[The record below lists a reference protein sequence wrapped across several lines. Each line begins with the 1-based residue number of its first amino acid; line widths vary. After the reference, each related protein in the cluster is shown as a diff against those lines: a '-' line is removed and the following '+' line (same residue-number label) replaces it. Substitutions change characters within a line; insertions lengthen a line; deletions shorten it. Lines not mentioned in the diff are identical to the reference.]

1 MKNNQLSTIKKIKIY
16 LSNLWFK
23 FVKKPFYYDLIVE
36 PRLKKEY
43 ANKIAKQ
50 KKQFEE
56 KQKVSVQRIKDV
68 MFHEKVYLENNPKV
82 NYLNQKLVEGR
93 ENVNKMSKH
102 IAKTPFFYE
111 PEICDTHNETLH
123 LKNKSTHQIIMGENN
138 LAIRSLKNQEKKID
152 GALNIKPKSDKKTV
166 SDVDFLDAVDEVD
179 NIVSLNQLREWD
191 SEEKWRKKEKLF
203 NNLNSV
209 LKR

>member
-1 MKNNQLSTIKKIKIY
+1 MKNNQLTTIKKIKIY

-36 PRLKKEY
+36 PKIKKEH
-43 ANKIAKQ
+43 AIKIAKQ
-50 KKQFEE
+50 KKEFEE
-56 KQKVSVQRIKDV
+56 KQKVSLQRIKDV
-68 MFHEKVYLENNPKV
+68 MFHEKVYLENNPKF

-93 ENVNKMSKH
+93 ENVNNMSKF

-111 PEICDTHNETLH
+111 PEICDIHNETLH
-123 LKNKSTHQIIMGENN
+123 LKNKSIHQIIMDENN
-138 LAIRSLKNQEKKID
+138 LVIHSLKNQEKKVGGTTDTI
-152 GALNIKPKSDKKTV
+152 PKSNKKTV
-166 SDVDFLDAVDEVD
+166 TDGDFLDTVDKIE

-191 SEEKWRKKEKLF
+191 SEEERLKHEKF
-203 NNLNSV
+203 INNLNSV

>member
-36 PRLKKEY
+36 PRLKKEH

-111 PEICDTHNETLH
+111 PEICDIHNETLH
-123 LKNKSTHQIIMGENN
+123 LKNKSTHQIIMDENN

-179 NIVSLNQLREWD
+179 NIVSLNQLREW
-191 SEEKWRKKEKLF
+191 EKLF

>member
-1 MKNNQLSTIKKIKIY
+1 MKNNQLTTIKKIKIY

-36 PRLKKEY
+36 PKIKKEH
-43 ANKIAKQ
+43 AIKIAKQ
-50 KKQFEE
+50 KKEFEE
-56 KQKVSVQRIKDV
+56 KQRVSLQRIKDV
-68 MFHEKVYLENNPKV
+68 MFHEKVYLENNPKF

-93 ENVNKMSKH
+93 ENVNKMSEY

-111 PEICDTHNETLH
+111 PEICDIHNETLH
-123 LKNKSTHQIIMGENN
+123 LKNKTTHQIIMDENN
-138 LAIRSLKNQEKKID
+138 LAMRSLKNQEKKID
-152 GALNIKPKSDKKTV
+152 GVLNIKPKSDKKTV
-166 SDVDFLDAVDEVD
+166 SDRDFLDTVDKIE

-191 SEEKWRKKEKLF
+191 SEEERLKHEKF
-203 NNLNSV
+203 INNLNSV

>member
-1 MKNNQLSTIKKIKIY
+1 MKNNQLTTIKKIKIY

-36 PRLKKEY
+36 PKIKKEH
-43 ANKIAKQ
+43 AIKIAKQ
-50 KKQFEE
+50 KKEFEE
-56 KQKVSVQRIKDV
+56 KQKVSLQRIKDV
-68 MFHEKVYLENNPKV
+68 MFHEKVYLENNPKF

-93 ENVNKMSKH
+93 ENVNKMSEY

-111 PEICDTHNETLH
+111 PEICDIHNETLH
-123 LKNKSTHQIIMGENN
+123 LKNKTTHQIIMDENN
-138 LAIRSLKNQEKKID
+138 LAMRSLKNQEKKID
-152 GALNIKPKSDKKTV
+152 GVLNIKPKSDKKTV
-166 SDVDFLDAVDEVD
+166 SDRDFLDTVDKIE

-191 SEEKWRKKEKLF
+191 SEEERLKHEKF
-203 NNLNSV
+203 INNLNSV